1 MPGLAADEVQSSWSK
16 NLHLPMPAAVRNRN
30 ERLIVAQPLGTA
42 ELRQRDGPAT
52 FHAWQGPNGAHQGRR
67 LRLGNPL
74 GSPAEV
80 AFEMKPAVVGPLNVC
95 TVAGCTRASVSRVL
109 RGGAGVV
116 LCASHVAE
124 QCIGSSVKK
133 AALSDWSAE
142 GRCVGRWSPV
152 TTDECWLLSS
162 GHRAC
167 GTCAADIKDELL
179 RVEGPA
185 WQAMP
190 PAALPPAHWASVV
203 PSGHD
208 GGAAC
213 ADVPGFPSAPAA
225 VDP

>member
-1 MPGLAADEVQSSWSK
+1 
-16 NLHLPMPAAVRNRN
+16 
-30 ERLIVAQPLGTA
+30 
-42 ELRQRDGPAT
+42 
-52 FHAWQGPNGAHQGRR
+52 
-67 LRLGNPL
+67 
-74 GSPAEV
+74 
-80 AFEMKPAVVGPLNVC
+80 MKPAVVGPLNVC

-179 RVEGPA
+179 RVESEPTLRCLGCAELLQRPLHFGLDGQARCPA
-185 WQAMP
+185 CSRQLVSAVTIARRMVAPLVLLWLRSCSQLMHRFVGTARGAETGLGCRLVHASLLAR
-190 PAALPPAHWASVV
+190 AAQCSE
-203 PSGHD
+203 
-208 GGAAC
+208 
-213 ADVPGFPSAPAA
+213 ADS
-225 VDP
+225 